1 MEDIKKIVRS
11 LEESD
16 LLIKD
21 ASETIENEAKSKKD
35 GFFGILLDTLSA
47 NLFGTL
53 LAGKRWR

>member
-35 GFFGILLDTLSA
+35 GFFDISLDTLSA
-47 NLFGTL
+47 NLLGTL

>member
-35 GFFGILLDTLSA
+35 GFFGISLDTLSA
-47 NLFGTL
+47 NLLGTL